1 MLHILDLFL
10 RYLWRL
16 LVIFILIMAL
26 AALISAFIHS
36 I

>member
-26 AALISAFIHS
+26 AALTSAFIHS